1 MYQISKRL
9 ERIFFLKE
17 KKKKILKWDIKKTDA
32 VFFSVFMKIKYLKG
46 DRMNKVIYER
56 KLK

>member
-32 VFFSVFMKIKYLKG
+32 VFMKIKYLKG

-56 KLK
+56 K